1 MTKSR
6 NAAPPAVDGAD
17 VMSIRIGH
25 EAPSPTPVRAPITSS
40 AAPAAGPDAARARG
54 DPPAS
59 FARVLEAIGR
69 EATHG
74 EAAAREAIRA
84 TSAGRDLSTAELLAL
99 QSDVYRYSETIDLAA
114 KLVDRATNAVK
125 TVVSGQ

>member
-1 MTKSR
+1 VTKSR
-6 NAAPPAVDGAD
+6 NAMPPAVEGAD

-40 AAPAAGPDAARARG
+40 AAPDAARARG
-54 DPPAS
+54 DPPAP

-69 EATHG
+69 EATRG

-84 TSAGRDLSTAELLAL
+84 TSAGRDLSAAELLAL
-99 QSDVYRYSETIDLAA
+99 QSDVYRYSETIDLTA